1 MEINK
6 EWESFMR
13 KETDMEKVR
22 DMAINFLYLD
32 IVPSEQFGG
41 MFVSHPFVNSAF
53 YPGSDGKIGN
63 LLEDEGLYEKFLEEK
78 REKIGSI
85 ERYREFD
92 FLIEKPYRMAFLKY
106 TYEYLSEKDLADY
119 LKDAWILS
127 ENPNSDVNVTVSE
140 LKKFFRNAD
149 KEVLMDE
156 RERDLL
162 KSLPGEVEVF
172 RGITKKRG
180 KVQALSWTLDA
191 GKAEWFA
198 NRFSSKGEVYRAKI
212 SKEDIYAVFL
222 SRGEQEVVL
231 NPVKLRDIELT
242 VNFGALDM
250 QIEKAQGVLGKSMH
264 VSGNGRGLQGKGDKI
279 RE

>member
-1 MEINK
+1 
-6 EWESFMR
+6 MR

-22 DMAINFLYLD
+22 DMALNFLYLD
-32 IVPSEQFGG
+32 MVPSEQFGG

-53 YPGSDGKIGN
+53 YPGSDGEIGN
-63 LLEDEGLYEKFLEEK
+63 LLENEGLYQEFLEKK
-78 REKIGSI
+78 REKIGSV

-92 FLIEKPYRMAFLKY
+92 SLLEKPYRMAFLKY
-106 TYEYLSEKDLADY
+106 TYEYLSKKDLADY

-127 ENPNSDVNVTVSE
+127 ENPNSDVNVTLSE

-149 KEVLMDE
+149 KSVLMDE

-162 KSLPGEVEVF
+162 KSLPVEVEVF
-172 RGITKKRG
+172 RGIMKKRG

-212 SKEDIYAVFL
+212 SKKDIYAVFL
-222 SRGEQEVVL
+222 FRGEQEVVL
-231 NPVKLRDIELT
+231 NPAKLRDITLAHD
-242 VNFGALDM
+242 FGALDM
-250 QIEKAQGVLGKSMH
+250 QIKKAQGILREGMDLSGK
-264 VSGNGRGLQGKGDKI
+264 GRGVQRKKEKI